1 MEILHINSNYV
12 YTWLHQKMIEHLD
25 TADFKSTVF
34 CPISGA
40 IPPVVKPNDNV
51 VVTECFGKYDKL
63 IFDNK
68 QRKIFNALKEK
79 IDVKKFSMV
88 HAYTLFTDGNCALQ
102 IKKKYGIPY
111 VVAVRNVDVNTFF
124 RKAFYL
130 RSRGVKI
137 MREASAV
144 FFLSESY
151 RNSVIRKYVPS
162 GMQDEIFAKSKVI
175 PNGIDDFWFAN
186 APAEDQL
193 EQKSA
198 HIKEGVINIVY
209 AGRIDKNKNIPTTQK
224 AMEILAG
231 KGYKPQLTII
241 GPVADQNENEK
252 ISRDERTL
260 CLPAMPK
267 EELIHQY
274 RQNDIFVMPSFFET
288 FGLVYA
294 EALSQGLP
302 VVYSKGQGFDGQF
315 EDGYVGYSVSSDSPE
330 EVADAIVKICDDY
343 PAVSKRTVPSVKK
356 FDWSLI
362 TGQYRE
368 IYGTALSKPAGMEKK

>member
-1 MEILHINSNYV
+1 M
-12 YTWLHQKMIEHLD
+12 
-25 TADFKSTVF
+25 
-34 CPISGA
+34 
-40 IPPVVKPNDNV
+40 
-51 VVTECFGKYDKL
+51 
-63 IFDNK
+63 
-68 QRKIFNALKEK
+68 
-79 IDVKKFSMV
+79 
-88 HAYTLFTDGNCALQ
+88 
-102 IKKKYGIPY
+102 
-111 VVAVRNVDVNTFF
+111 
-124 RKAFYL
+124 
-130 RSRGVKI
+130 
-137 MREASAV
+137 
-144 FFLSESY
+144 
-151 RNSVIRKYVPS
+151 
-162 GMQDEIFAKSKVI
+162 IFAKSKVI

-186 APAEDQL
+186 APEEDQL

-198 HIKEGVINIVY
+198 HIKDGIINIVY

-252 ISRDERTL
+252 ISRDERTH